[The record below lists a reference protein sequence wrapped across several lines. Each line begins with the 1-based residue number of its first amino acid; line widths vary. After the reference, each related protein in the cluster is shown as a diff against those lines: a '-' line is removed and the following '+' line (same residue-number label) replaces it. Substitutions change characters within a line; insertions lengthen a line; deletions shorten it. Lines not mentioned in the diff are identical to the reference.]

1 MKLSISSS
9 RRAINKGAITLLE
22 ASIYIVLALVVL
34 AVAVTQGGGLFNR
47 NDASTEYN
55 NAAEL
60 LNNTRAM
67 TKTSGIYNFNSA
79 DAMTGAI
86 IQFGGAPANMTIV
99 GTKSSGTAKLQNLWG
114 GAVTVQPV
122 TSTGG
127 QKSSFSL
134 TYASVPQE
142 ACITLATKLSAAPS
156 IVTTQVNGK
165 TTNGPVAANAIGAQC
180 TPDNGSVGQNTLIF
194 TSNT

>member
-1 MKLSISSS
+1 MEQTQTPLRSV
-9 RRAINKGAITLLE
+9 INRGAITLLE
-22 ASIYIVLALVVL
+22 AAIYIVIALVIVT
-34 AVAVTQGGGLFNR
+34 VAITQGGGLFNK

-60 LNNTRAM
+60 LTNSRTM
-67 TKTSGIYNFNSA
+67 LKTSGIYNFAAA
-79 DAMTGAI
+79 DAMTGAL
-86 IQFGGAPANMTIV
+86 IQFGGAPANMTVV
-99 GTKSSGTAKLQNLWG
+99 GTKSSGSAKLQNLWG

-122 TSTGG
+122 ATAGG

-134 TYASVPQE
+134 TYAAVPQE

-156 IVTTQVNGK
+156 VVITMVNG
-165 TTNGPVAANAIGAQC
+165 TSTNGAIAANAVGAQC
-180 TPDNGSVGQNTLIF
+180 TADKGSVGQNTLTF